1 MHMRHI
7 MPFLT
12 LLRLDTGM
20 HNLSES
26 LSLLSYL
33 SLLGWMMLDP
43 YQTLPN

>member
-26 LSLLSYL
+26 LSLL
-33 SLLGWMMLDP
+33 GWMMLDL
-43 YQTLPN
+43 YQTEIRPK